1 MNSIIIRTLALLAV
15 LGASAAPALAAPHTG
30 DVAPVIAIPGDK
42 PGEKIDTSKLIG
54 KAVYVNFFASWCP
67 PCNDEA
73 PNVKALYGKY
83 KSRGFVAIGVDEA
96 EEAGQA
102 IAFAKKYGWTFPVGE
117 DSDGK
122 AMNDYPSP
130 GLPIHIFIDRK
141 GKISLVRFGIMEK
154 SEVEDQIKKII

>member
-1 MNSIIIRTLALLAV
+1 MRSTIVRTFATLAV
-15 LGASAAPALAAPHTG
+15 LGISAAPAFAAPHTG

-42 PGEKIDTSKLIG
+42 PGEKIDTSKLRG

-83 KSRGFVAIGVDEA
+83 QKRGLVAIGVDEA
-96 EEAGQA
+96 EDAGQA

-117 DSDGK
+117 DADGK